1 MPVANHKSA
10 LKRIRQTEKRRIRNR
25 RIRSGM
31 RSVIKA
37 FRSAVDSGDA
47 DDAREKFT
55 AAERSLRRAA
65 GKGVIPRAHAD
76 RRVSRLA
83 KSLNGLSA
91 RP

>member
-1 MPVANHKSA
+1 MANHKSA

-25 RIRSGM
+25 HIRSGM

-37 FRSAVDSGDA
+37 FRNAVDSGDT